1 MATLISYLHRLC
13 GGTSKLSFAQYGED
27 IIVQGIFDTLN
38 LPTPHYIDIGAH
50 HPTNLSNTYF
60 FYTKGSSGVCIEPSP
75 QLFAHIAKARPRD
88 ICLNVGIS
96 DTTHTSVPYYV
107 LTAQTMNTFSKEDA
121 EKTIA
126 APAVYG
132 AQKIEHIEH
141 IDLVPMNEILDKY
154 FSTYGDFLSID
165 TEGFDEQ
172 IVRSIDFTKYRPK
185 VLCIET
191 IEQGAANTFHKNTEL
206 IEYLMTKN
214 YFVYADTY
222 VNTIFV
228 DKAIWT
234 LS

>member
-38 LPTPHYIDIGAH
+38 LPTPRYIDIGAH
-50 HPTNLSNTYF
+50 HPTNLSNTYL

-75 QLFAHIAKARPRD
+75 QLFARIAKDRPRD

-96 DTTHTSVPYYV
+96 DTNHTSVPYYV

-132 AQKIEHIEH
+132 AQKIERIEH
-141 IDLVPMNEILDKY
+141 IDLVPMNEILEKY
-154 FSTYGDFLSID
+154 FSKYGDFISID

-172 IVRSIDFTKYRPK
+172 IVTSIDFQTYRPK
-185 VLCIET
+185 VVCIET
-191 IEQGAANTFHKNTEL
+191 IEQTSDSSFHKNTAIQTHMEQAG
-206 IEYLMTKN
+206 